1 MGERVT
7 CIEMQAFRGV
17 REKLTLEFPRG
28 ASAVLLGENAT
39 GKSTVA
45 DALEWYFT
53 GEIGLLRHE
62 GRAASLRHVDARSCD
77 ATSVTLQTTGAL
89 ARVSEI
95 CGEGRL
101 FSLVSLGS
109 GGGFRV
115 LPTSASGGIAVEVEK
130 CGEFVLERADL
141 GEHAVGP
148 GRPRSPW

>member
-89 ARVSEI
+89 GGTWSLITHRQRKCAQRD
-95 CGEGRL
+95 GRRF
-101 FSLVSLGS
+101 FSG
-109 GGGFRV
+109 
-115 LPTSASGGIAVEVEK
+115 A
-130 CGEFVLERADL
+130 
-141 GEHAVGP
+141 
-148 GRPRSPW
+148 GR